1 MSPGAAA
8 RAGMEEQED
17 PEGSPGITLEKLLPC
32 PR

>member
-1 MSPGAAA
+1 MSPVAAVF
-8 RAGMEEQED
+8 AGLEEQED